1 MYLKK
6 TFNIGFLQKVGTED
20 VFETGIEF
28 NISIK
33 VGESQEEIQKTS
45 TSLTVEVPS
54 YSRCKVSLIET
65 RKEQK
70 LFIDAPLDIYGLFSG
85 EFSDSV
91 SSPKEKVWFIP
102 DE

>member
-1 MYLKK
+1 M
-6 TFNIGFLQKVGTED
+6 FLQKVGTED
-20 VFETGIEF
+20 IFETGIEF

-33 VGESQEEIQKTS
+33 VGESQSQEEIQKTS
-45 TSLTVEVPS
+45 TSLTVEVPT
-54 YSRCKVSLIET
+54 YSRCNISLIET

-70 LFIDAPLDIYGLFSG
+70 LFIDAPLDIYGLLSG

-91 SSPKEKVWFIP
+91 SSPKEIVWFIP